1 MALWLFVVSR
11 LLVNDK
17 VRDCSGRSGKGAG
30 KAEGSVRLLL
40 PLYKLRA
47 KGFFVFIMLSFLST
61 IPVSISLTEGTG
73 FYCGEMEPI
82 DIDKTTGICVA
93 TTVIRELLSRRRS
106 DVDCR
111 IVFSGTLDVSSEGVY
126 SVLRGCDRIA
136 KTCICLLLSSHLL
149 CVSADCQRAA
159 AGIDRLL
166 SPMTKN

>member
-17 VRDCSGRSGKGAG
+17 GRDCSGRSGKGAG

-40 PLYKLRA
+40 PLYEVRA
-47 KGFFVFIMLSFLST
+47 KGFFCVHYVIFFLST

-73 FYCGEMEPI
+73 FYCGETEPI

-93 TTVIRELLSRRRS
+93 TTVIRKLLSSRRS
-106 DVDCR
+106 YVDCR

-126 SVLRGCDRIA
+126 SECIERLR
-136 KTCICLLLSSHLL
+136 
-149 CVSADCQRAA
+149 
-159 AGIDRLL
+159 
-166 SPMTKN
+166 